1 MQTFVP
7 HPDFERSAR
16 SLDAKRLGKQYE
28 AIYLKTKV
36 TKIEAGP
43 DGLTAHFEGGDAPT
57 TATFDK
63 VLVAVGRKPN
73 GKLVGAEN
81 AGVRV
86 DERGYIAVDKQM
98 RTNVGHIFAIGDLVG
113 QPMLAH
119 KAVHEGKVA
128 AEVAALRASGARLV
142 IAGGTGLYLTA
153 LTRGLAIIP
162 PVPPEIRER
171 GDRWLA
177 EGGLADMIAAL
188 DGPTRA
194 LIDTRNPARVQRAWE
209 VLAATGRG
217 LSAWQADTPPP
228 LIRPEDAQRLVL
240 TMDRDRLAARI
251 AARFDAMIH
260 EGALQEVG
268 AMRAVWDR
276 RAQWTRAIGAGEL
289 KAHLDGMLSLDE
301 ARARAVIATR
311 QYAKAQRIWFRSK
324 MGDWTPVPV

>member
-1 MQTFVP
+1 MINRSVTP
-7 HPDFERSAR
+7 SCGPEGAPDRTAERER
-16 SLDAKRLGKQYE
+16 IIRTLDPDRPVL
-28 AIYLKTKV
+28 I
-36 TKIEAGP
+36 AGP
-43 DGLTAHFEGGDAPT
+43 TASGKSALALDIARQIGGAVVNADALQVWSCWRVLTARPSPEDEAAAPHALYGHVAPGRSYSVGDW
-57 TATFDK
+57 
-63 VLVAVGRKPN
+63 L
-73 GKLVGAEN
+73 AE
-81 AGVRV
+81 
-86 DERGYIAVDKQM
+86 I
-98 RTNVGHIFAIGDLVG
+98 
-113 QPMLAH
+113 
-119 KAVHEGKVA
+119 
-128 AEVAALRASGARLV
+128 AALRAGGARLV
-142 IAGGTGLYLTA
+142 IVGGTGLYLTA

-162 PVPPEIRER
+162 PVPPAIRQQ

-177 EGGLADMIAAL
+177 AGGLAEMTAAL
-188 DGPTRA
+188 DEPTRA
-194 LIDTRNPARVQRAWE
+194 RIDTRNPARVQRAWE

-228 LIRPEDAQRLVL
+228 LIRPEQAQGLVL